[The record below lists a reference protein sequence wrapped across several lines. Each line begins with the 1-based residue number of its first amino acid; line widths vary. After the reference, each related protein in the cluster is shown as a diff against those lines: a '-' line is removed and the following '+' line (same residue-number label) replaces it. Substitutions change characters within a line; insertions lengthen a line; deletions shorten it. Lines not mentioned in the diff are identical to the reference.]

1 MVERDKQ
8 PNNTNNEVKNMAG
21 NYSMDDE
28 SWNKRK
34 AKVETFLASNDIGE
48 MKQVIDWN
56 ITTGD
61 NDADNRK
68 RYWTSITTLFGMLP
82 NSPLGRGR
90 ESDLPNELQQTILDI
105 CATAQPKI
113 ASHFDDGMSGLYERH
128 GKSGGGLYD
137 DSEEY
142 ADLVCKGIKTRL
154 TKYARNHIKNV
165 ENVHTWDGST
175 DENGMPNV
183 VYYVAEVL
191 EAEEEE

>member
-1 MVERDKQ
+1 
-8 PNNTNNEVKNMAG
+8 MAG

-34 AKVETFLASNDIGE
+34 AKVSTFLASNDIGE
-48 MKQVIDWN
+48 MEQVINWN
-56 ITTGD
+56 IATGD
-61 NDADNRK
+61 NDVENRK

-113 ASHFDDGMSGLYERH
+113 AGHFSDGMQGLYERH
-128 GKSGGGLYD
+128 GKSGGGLYES
-137 DSEEY
+137 SEEY

-165 ENVHTWDGST
+165 ENVHTWDGSI
-175 DENGMPNV
+175 DEYGMPNV